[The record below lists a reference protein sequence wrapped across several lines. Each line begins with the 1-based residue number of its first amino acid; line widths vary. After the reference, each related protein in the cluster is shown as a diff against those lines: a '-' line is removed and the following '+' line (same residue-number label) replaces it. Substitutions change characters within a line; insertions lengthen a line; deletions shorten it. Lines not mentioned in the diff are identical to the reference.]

1 MNPLSIW
8 LGFHTFSKTNLNE
21 TRKIVSFFLSSD
33 WGISETS
40 SGSLFI
46 FKLPLQSP
54 QKLLNIT
61 AKVLSIS
68 CNHTMVLILTTIGD
82 IWLWGD
88 DPNKFGLFG
97 QNNLYSS
104 HTAIKIPSFSTSNI
118 IQASLSEHHAG
129 ALCQEGFLYTW
140 GTGYNGE
147 LCSDLTFSPEP
158 QVVDNSTIFNIS
170 QVLCGEN
177 YTAICTTGGFMYIY
191 ATKHDF
197 LYAHQSNQPFVIED
211 LQDFY
216 IEKLY
221 DSKFGIVIITDE
233 GKGFLLENTTKRI
246 IGLPCSKKIHMV
258 ATCLKGI
265 VGVPIDKKK
274 MYIWTKENNQWNPL
288 VFKLGSG
295 MISQIHSGKGDNI
308 YVIGYN
314 LEDME
319 NGVLYGESP
328 ETTPLKV
335 REKEKIEFDEIFS
348 KFKTSLV
355 GSGLN
360 MKKEACG
367 GIIKV
372 LSGSL
377 CSAFADIRN
386 YVLVKAMFDKA
397 YASSFTPSYIEK
409 AIQRVIVINKS
420 FAFQCVKSFTKYHY
434 LTDPK
439 LRNNVR
445 AIKSL
450 APKLFRILSKIVF
463 KKIVGDKY
471 RKRSAF
477 VKRKGRI
484 AELLQKAT
492 KRYRRKPFSKI
503 MFRGNRDA
511 FRKSAAT
518 KLKFSAFGRKFDLYF
533 DVLINKSLIN
543 QRKLSFIRINAFSSL
558 KFEQALQRS
567 FKRWLKALTLW
578 KNTKVINNLK
588 KNAAI
593 LIFSELQS
601 LVKTRYHSL
610 ILLLKPR
617 KSVFEIKFGAF
628 LLFSTIGKA
637 INKSMIQ
644 SFNAIQRYRYHSSLE
659 SMIDILKIAIH
670 RSIIASFHSIKIYS
684 ISHYNNKIVKFA
696 LFAQSYSEKNLYR
709 QKLKGFNSFKITYF
723 NRSMFSE
730 VTMEKSFR
738 SQPGCGLLSTP
749 PSSPGPDF
757 SITSDVL
764 QKSMIVKSCSNK
776 IIERKPSLTS
786 MQKNMVMKIS
796 EKMSNESKSSQVL
809 PQAKPKGKIPSKP
822 TLPDKKVPMSDL
834 KEKAKKSLPKTKD
847 QPLIQRKRSET
858 FPKETPKTVVKSILK
873 DSERKS
879 LRYRNSLEKLKNTL
893 QKFLKS
899 RLLNVFLSF
908 KLFKTLKNS
917 KFLITLNNARAIG
930 TQPPTEQPSPR
941 TSIKALSIAS
951 KSSQKT
957 ESTVPDLTPVQT
969 SAAATWK
976 SKLISLGLNK
986 ILRILTIHDKKLV
999 FKRLIIKKY

>member
-8 LGFHTFSKTNLNE
+8 LGFNTFTKANLNE
-21 TRKIVSFFLSSD
+21 TKNIVSFFLSTD

-40 SGSLFI
+40 SGTLFI
-46 FKLPLQSP
+46 FKLSLQSP
-54 QKLLNIT
+54 QKPLNIA
-61 AKVLSIS
+61 AKVSSIS
-68 CNHTMVLILTTIGD
+68 CNLTMALILTINGD
-82 IWLWGD
+82 IWFWGD

-97 QNNLYSS
+97 QHNLYSS
-104 HTAIKIPSFSTSNI
+104 HTAIKLPSFSSSHI
-118 IQASLSEHHAG
+118 IQASLSDHHAG

-140 GTGYNGE
+140 GTGFNGE
-147 LCSDLTFSPEP
+147 LCSDLTSSPEP

-177 YTAICTTGGFMYIY
+177 YTAICTTGGFIYIY
-191 ATKHDF
+191 STQHDF
-197 LYAHQSNQPFVIED
+197 IYAHQSNQPFVIED

-233 GKGFLLENTTKRI
+233 GKGFLLENITKRI
-246 IGLPCSKKIHMV
+246 VRLPCSKKIHMV
-258 ATCLKGI
+258 ATCCKGI
-265 VGVPIDKKK
+265 AGITADKKK
-274 MYIWTKENNQWNPL
+274 MYLWGKDNNQWSPS
-288 VFKLGSG
+288 VFKLRSG
-295 MISQIHSGKGDNI
+295 QISQVQSGRGDNI
-308 YVIGYN
+308 CVIGYN

-319 NGVLYGESP
+319 NEVMYGESP
-328 ETTPLKV
+328 QTSPLRT
-335 REKEKIEFDEIFS
+335 REKEKSEFDEIFS
-348 KFKTSLV
+348 KFETSLV
-355 GSGLN
+355 GSELN
-360 MKKEACG
+360 MKKDACG
-367 GIIKV
+367 GVVKV
-372 LSGSL
+372 LSRPFH
-377 CSAFADIRN
+377 SAFADIKN
-386 YVLVKAMFDKA
+386 YALVKAMFDKA

-420 FAFQCVKSFTKYHY
+420 FAFQCVKNFTKYHY

-445 AIKSL
+445 AIKCI
-450 APKLFRILSKIVF
+450 APKLFRILSKLVF
-463 KKIVGDKY
+463 KKIVGDKF
-471 RKRSAF
+471 RKQSAF
-477 VKRKGRI
+477 VKRKNRI

-492 KRYRRKPFSKI
+492 RRYRRKPFSKI
-503 MFRGNRDA
+503 VFRGNRDA
-511 FRKSAAT
+511 FRKSVAN
-518 KLKFSAFGRKFDLYF
+518 KVKFSAFCKKLDLYF

-543 QRKLSFIRINAFSSL
+543 QRKLSFVRLNAFSSL
-558 KFEQALQRS
+558 KFEQALQRC
-567 FKRWLKALTLW
+567 FKRWLKALTVW
-578 KNTKVINNLK
+578 KNNKIVNNLK

-601 LVKTRYHSL
+601 LVKTRYHSF

-644 SFNAIQRYRYHSSLE
+644 SFNAILRYRYHSCLE
-659 SMIDILKIAIH
+659 AMGDVLKIAIH
-670 RSIIASFHSIKIYS
+670 RLIIASFHSIKIYS

-696 LFAQSYSEKNLYR
+696 LFAQSYSEKNRYR
-709 QKLKGFNSFKITYF
+709 QKLKGFNSFKIPYF

-730 VTMEKSFR
+730 ITMEKSFR
-738 SQPGCGLLSTP
+738 SQPGCGLVLTP
-749 PSSPGPDF
+749 PSSPWPDF
-757 SITSDVL
+757 SISNDLL
-764 QKSMIVKSCSNK
+764 QKSMLVKSCSNK
-776 IIERKPSLTS
+776 SIERKPSLTS

-796 EKMSNESKSSQVL
+796 EKISTESKSSQVL
-809 PQAKPKGKIPSKP
+809 SQAKPKGKIPSKP
-822 TLPDKKVPMSDL
+822 SLPDKKPPISDL
-834 KEKAKKSLPKTKD
+834 KDKAKKPLPKTKD

-858 FPKETPKTVVKSILK
+858 FPKEAPKTTLK
-873 DSERKS
+873 DSDRKT
-879 LRYRNSLEKLKNTL
+879 LRYRNSSEKLKNTL
-893 QKFLKS
+893 QKFIKS

-908 KLFKTLKNS
+908 KHFRTLKNS
-917 KFLITLNNARAIG
+917 KLLIILNSARAIG

-986 ILRILTIHDKKLV
+986 IVRILTIHDKKLV
-999 FKRLIIKKY
+999 FKRLLIKKY